1 MGIGKARDV
10 VGNWFLF
17 GDSHSFQCSGRKH
30 VTVHNCT
37 PTHVFKDE
45 CCRTEVGSDSKPL
58 ADTAAL
64 AQPSLQYPWG
74 EWLLLLLFRF
84 VCNHWW
90 LRKQSAR
97 PGNAEGNAN
106 LSFAVGSGHVLTKV
120 SRGAKG
126 MWCFLIN
133 CIMTIT
139 LTSPSGLSPDLQSS
153 WLNLQS
159 VRAQLRAILDLCLLL
174 LTNTKK
180 NKACEACWTGRLGY
194 KKGGGEFLANCWGLE
209 KNSLEFKLQL

>member
-120 SRGAKG
+120 SQGAKG

-133 CIMTIT
+133 CIMTIM
-139 LTSPSGLSPDLQSS
+139 LTSPSGLMAELAKRESPAQSNTGLVS
-153 WLNLQS
+153 PATDKHKKKQS
-159 VRAQLRAILDLCLLL
+159 MWSVLDWQ
-174 LTNTKK
+174 
-180 NKACEACWTGRLGY
+180 ARI
-194 KKGGGEFLANCWGLE
+194 
-209 KNSLEFKLQL
+209 